1 MDINEIL
8 FIVNENEQMLFDG
21 TSFKSEIPGDI
32 KSYYSASALCSSLV
46 RTHGFKLPK
55 SIPQEKIEVQSEIR
69 MFDEAGLDPDTNFEI
84 TSSVIELEN
93 SNDNYIEAYA
103 TEEATLEKHYGNIA
117 KKNTHIDFIFPSFLS
132 YSAIYAF
139 ELLDKK
145 NDLFIYFDD
154 DEAYAVLFKNGEYI
168 ASRSISSL
176 QYIAGKL
183 GFSIE
188 DTRKFLTTK
197 GVNSELYTPEEFL
210 YMDKIKEEMRSIVER
225 ITHSISHKR
234 NIFGLEYNA
243 IDRIFLDFEGADIPG
258 FLELFSNYG
267 YENVPKEK
275 LELFN
280 SVDVTKKHLALNAL
294 YALGMAQNR
303 YKAPNLTIYE
313 RKPSFLKTNVGHFS
327 MVLICSVFFAS
338 IYPIYATISLN
349 QLEATQSKLQNDL
362 NKMNKATKMLQA
374 KLADARKEKDNLK
387 QEKKDIVKH
396 IVSFSYGFN
405 ALEEFDKNTMIRQK
419 MMKDVNIAMKKYKLS
434 SKHLFCDNNHSMS
447 VQIITKNEA
456 RDRIAEF
463 MKELLTKGYAHV
475 QTNKVEKNE
484 NYYES
489 FVEIR
494 R

>member
-210 YMDKIKEEMRSIVER
+210 YMDKIKEELQNIVER
-225 ITHSISHKR
+225 ISHSIAHKR
-234 NIFGLEYNA
+234 NVFGLEHNT
-243 IDRIFLDFEGADIPG
+243 IDRIYLDFEGADIPG

-267 YENVPKEK
+267 YKDVDKNK
-275 LELFN
+275 LDIFK
-280 SVDVTKKHLALNAL
+280 DVEVGQKHLALSAL
-294 YALGMAQNR
+294 YALGMAQNK
-303 YKAPNLTIYE
+303 YTAPNLTIYE
-313 RKPSFLKTNVGHFS
+313 KKPHFLTTNIGHFS
-327 MVLICSVFFAS
+327 IVLACAIIVAS
-338 IYPIYATISLN
+338 IYPIYAMITLH
-349 QLEATQSKLQNDL
+349 QLETRTLKLKNDL
-362 NKMNKATKMLQA
+362 YEMNKATKELQEKIVNA
-374 KLADARKEKDNLK
+374 KKEKLELK
-387 QEKKDIVKH
+387 NKKSSIGAH
-396 IVSFSYGFN
+396 IDSFSYGFE
-405 ALEEFDKNTMIRQK
+405 ALEEFDENTAVRQK
-419 MMKDVNIAMKKYKLS
+419 MMKDVNIAMKKYRLS
-434 SKHLFCDNNHSMS
+434 SKHISCDSNNSMN
-447 VQIITKNEA
+447 VQIITINRA

-463 MKELLTKGYAHV
+463 MKELLLKGYKHV
-475 QTNKVEKNE
+475 QTKKVERNKG
-484 NYYES
+484 YYES
-489 FVEIR
+489 FVEIYP
-494 R
+494 